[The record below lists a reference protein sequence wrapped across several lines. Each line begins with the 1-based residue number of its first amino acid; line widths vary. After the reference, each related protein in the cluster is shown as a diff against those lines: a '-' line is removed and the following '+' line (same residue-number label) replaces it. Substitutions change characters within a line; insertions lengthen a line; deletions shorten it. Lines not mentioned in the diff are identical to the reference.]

1 MNIKKYLLLILISLF
16 INQNLKAI
24 ENKILFKIDN
34 EIITSIEIFKYSN
47 YLVEIDQNIR
57 NLNDKE
63 VFELAK
69 NLLIKEKIKKIK
81 LENEGVKLDIDEK
94 ILDNYIKSIF
104 SNKGINNFNQYK
116 EFLNNLE
123 IEADFMKEKLI
134 INLTWNNLIFNK
146 FSSKL
151 KINRDELKKKIN
163 DQNNINSKSYL
174 LSEIFFEESD
184 KSQVNK
190 KYKEIKTYIEKE
202 SFKKAAL
209 VYSKADTSRDGGSLG
224 WISGKALNKNILKPL
239 SLLNKNDI
247 TDPIPVPGGFLILRL
262 EDKKTIKDVSNLEK
276 QLNNLIRI
284 KTNQQ
289 LSQFSNIYFNKVKKE
304 ISVYEF

>member
-1 MNIKKYLLLILISLF
+1 MNIKKYLLLILIPLF

-47 YLVEIDQNIR
+47 YLVEIDSNIR

-63 VFELAK
+63 VFELTK
-69 NLLIKEKIKKIK
+69 NLLVKEKIKKIK
-81 LENEGVKLDIDEK
+81 LKNEGVKLDIDEK

-104 SNKGINNFNQYK
+104 SSKGINNFNQYK
-116 EFLNNLE
+116 EFLNDLE

-134 INLTWNNLIFNK
+134 INLSWNNLIFKK

-151 KINRDELKKKIN
+151 KINKDDLKKKIN

-209 VYSKADTSRDGGSLG
+209 IYSKADTSRDGGSLG
-224 WISGKALNKNILKPL
+224 WISAKALNKNILKPL
-239 SLLNKNDI
+239 SVLNKNDI

-262 EDKKTIKDVSNLEK
+262 EDKKTIKDVSNLEN

-289 LSQFSNIYFNKVKKE
+289 LNQFSNIYFNKVKKD

>member
-1 MNIKKYLLLILISLF
+1 MILISLF

-104 SNKGINNFNQYK
+104 STKGINNFNQYK

-151 KINRDELKKKIN
+151 KINRDDLKKKIN

>member
-224 WISGKALNKNILKPL
+224 WISAKALNKNILKPL

>member
-1 MNIKKYLLLILISLF
+1 MNIKKYFLLILLSLF

-47 YLVEIDQNIR
+47 YLVEIDSNIR

-63 VFELAK
+63 VFELTK
-69 NLLIKEKIKKIK
+69 NLLVKEKIKKIK
-81 LENEGVKLDIDEK
+81 LKNEGVKLDIDEK

-104 SNKGINNFNQYK
+104 SRKGINNFNQYK

-134 INLTWNNLIFNK
+134 INLSWNNLIFKK

-151 KINRDELKKKIN
+151 KINKDDLKKKIN

-209 VYSKADTSRDGGSLG
+209 IYSKADTSRDGGSLG
-224 WISGKALNKNILKPL
+224 WISAKALNKNILKPL
-239 SLLNKNDI
+239 SVLNKNDI

-262 EDKKTIKDVSNLEK
+262 EDKKTIKDVSNLEN

-289 LSQFSNIYFNKVKKE
+289 LNQFSNIYFNKVKKE
-304 ISVYEF
+304 ISIYEF

>member
-1 MNIKKYLLLILISLF
+1 MILISLF

-34 EIITSIEIFKYSN
+34 EILTSIEIFKYSN

-104 SNKGINNFNQYK
+104 STKGINNFNQYK

-289 LSQFSNIYFNKVKKE
+289 LTQFSNIYFNKVKKE

>member
-1 MNIKKYLLLILISLF
+1 MNIKKYFLLILISLF

-47 YLVEIDQNIR
+47 YLVAIDKNIR
-57 NLNDKE
+57 NLNEKE

-69 NLLIKEKIKKIK
+69 NLLVKEKIKKTK
-81 LENEGVKLDIDEK
+81 LRNEGVKLDIEEK

-104 SNKGINNFNQYK
+104 SSKGINNFNQYK
-116 EFLNNLE
+116 EFLNDLD

-134 INLTWNNLIFNK
+134 INLSWNNLIFKK

-151 KINRDELKKKIN
+151 KINKDDLKKKIII
-163 DQNNINSKSYL
+163 QNKTNSKSYL
-174 LSEIFFEESD
+174 LSEIFFEETD
-184 KSQVNK
+184 KSKVNK

-209 VYSKADTSRDGGSLG
+209 IYSRADTSIDGGSLG
-224 WISGKALNKNILKPL
+224 WISTKALNKNILKSL
-239 SLLNKNDI
+239 SVLSKKDI
-247 TDPIPVPGGFLILRL
+247 TNPIPVPGGFLILRL
-262 EDKKTIKDVSNLEK
+262 EDEKLVKEVSNLEK
-276 QLNNLIRI
+276 DLNNLIRI

-304 ISVYEF
+304 ILVYEF

>member
-1 MNIKKYLLLILISLF
+1 M
-16 INQNLKAI
+16 
-24 ENKILFKIDN
+24 
-34 EIITSIEIFKYSN
+34 
-47 YLVEIDQNIR
+47 
-57 NLNDKE
+57 
-63 VFELAK
+63 
-69 NLLIKEKIKKIK
+69 
-81 LENEGVKLDIDEK
+81 
-94 ILDNYIKSIF
+94 
-104 SNKGINNFNQYK
+104 
-116 EFLNNLE
+116 
-123 IEADFMKEKLI
+123 
-134 INLTWNNLIFNK
+134 
-146 FSSKL
+146 
-151 KINRDELKKKIN
+151 
-163 DQNNINSKSYL
+163 
-174 LSEIFFEESD
+174 
-184 KSQVNK
+184 
-190 KYKEIKTYIEKE
+190 YIEKE

-289 LSQFSNIYFNKVKKE
+289 LTQFSNIYFNKVKKE

>member
-1 MNIKKYLLLILISLF
+1 MNIKKYLLLILIPLF

-47 YLVEIDQNIR
+47 YLVEIDKNIR

-63 VFELAK
+63 VFELTK
-69 NLLIKEKIKKIK
+69 NLLVKEKIKKIK
-81 LENEGVKLDIDEK
+81 LKNEGVKLDIDEK

-104 SNKGINNFNQYK
+104 SRKGINNFNQYK

-134 INLTWNNLIFNK
+134 INLSWNNLIFKK

-151 KINRDELKKKIN
+151 KINKDDLKKKIN

-209 VYSKADTSRDGGSLG
+209 IYSKADTSRDGGSLG
-224 WISGKALNKNILKPL
+224 WISAKALNKNILKPL
-239 SLLNKNDI
+239 SVLNKNDI

-262 EDKKTIKDVSNLEK
+262 EDKKTIKDVSNLEN

-289 LSQFSNIYFNKVKKE
+289 LNQFSNIYFNKVKKD

>member
-1 MNIKKYLLLILISLF
+1 MNIKKYLLLILILLF

-47 YLVEIDQNIR
+47 YLVEMDKNIR

-81 LENEGVKLDIDEK
+81 LKNEGVKLDIDEK

-104 SNKGINNFNQYK
+104 STKRINNFNQYK

-134 INLTWNNLIFNK
+134 INLAWNNLIFKK

-151 KINRDELKKKIN
+151 KINKDELKKKIN
-163 DQNNINSKSYL
+163 NQNNINSKSYL
-174 LSEIFFEESD
+174 LSEIFFEVSD
-184 KSQVNK
+184 KSKVNK

-209 VYSKADTSRDGGSLG
+209 IYSKADTSRDGGSLG
-224 WISGKALNKNILKPL
+224 WINAKALNKNILKPL
-239 SLLNKNDI
+239 SVLNKNDI
-247 TDPIPVPGGFLILRL
+247 TNPIPVPGGFLILRL
-262 EDKKTIKDVSNLEK
+262 EDKKTIKDISNLENE
-276 QLNNLIRI
+276 LNNLIRI

-304 ISVYEF
+304 ILIYEF

>member
-1 MNIKKYLLLILISLF
+1 MILISLF

-104 SNKGINNFNQYK
+104 STKGINNFNQYK

>member
-104 SNKGINNFNQYK
+104 STKGINNFNQYK

>member
-1 MNIKKYLLLILISLF
+1 MILISLF

>member
-1 MNIKKYLLLILISLF
+1 MNIKKYLLLILIPLF

-47 YLVEIDQNIR
+47 YLVEIDSNIR

-63 VFELAK
+63 VFELTK

-81 LENEGVKLDIDEK
+81 LKNEGVKLDIDEK

-104 SNKGINNFNQYK
+104 SRKGINNFNQYK

-134 INLTWNNLIFNK
+134 INLSWNNLIFKK

-151 KINRDELKKKIN
+151 KINKDDLKKKIN

-209 VYSKADTSRDGGSLG
+209 IYSKADTSRDGGSLG
-224 WISGKALNKNILKPL
+224 WISAKALNKNILKPL
-239 SLLNKNDI
+239 TVLNKNDI

-262 EDKKTIKDVSNLEK
+262 EDKKTIKDVSNLEN

-289 LSQFSNIYFNKVKKE
+289 LNQFSNIYFNKVKKE
-304 ISVYEF
+304 ISIYEF

>member
-1 MNIKKYLLLILISLF
+1 MILIPLF

-47 YLVEIDQNIR
+47 YLVEIDSNIR

-63 VFELAK
+63 VFELTK

-81 LENEGVKLDIDEK
+81 LKNEGVKLDIDEK

-104 SNKGINNFNQYK
+104 SRKGINNFNQYK

-134 INLTWNNLIFNK
+134 INLSWNNLIFKK

-151 KINRDELKKKIN
+151 KINKDDLKKKIN

-209 VYSKADTSRDGGSLG
+209 IYSKADTSRDGGSLG
-224 WISGKALNKNILKPL
+224 WISAKALNKNILKPL
-239 SLLNKNDI
+239 SVLNKNDI

-262 EDKKTIKDVSNLEK
+262 EDKKTIKDVSNLEN

-289 LSQFSNIYFNKVKKE
+289 LNQFSNIYFNKVKKD